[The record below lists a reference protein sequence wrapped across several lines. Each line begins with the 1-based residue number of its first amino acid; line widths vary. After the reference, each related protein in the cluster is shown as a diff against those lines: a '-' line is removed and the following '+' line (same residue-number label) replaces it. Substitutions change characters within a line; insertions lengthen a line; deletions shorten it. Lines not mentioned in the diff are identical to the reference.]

1 MRADTP
7 IAFHHISARDLG
19 EISARSRRY
28 LAQTR
33 LDEAEHSLVAAR
45 ERAERRAARALA
57 LAIQLN
63 RAKRRQKEQEGA
75 SLRDEKLMKRAE
87 ELWAENGELVARAEA
102 AEARAVCWC
111 GVTSDG
117 HVPPRGLSADISA
130 VSRRISRRYLGGY
143 LGGIS
148 AVSRSAVS
156 RRISRRY
163 LGGVSQARAD
173 SLAFE
178 NTKLSEAI
186 AAEDAE
192 MGRMKSELKTSLMWT
207 RARAK
212 SMAEKAKLML
222 GARS

>member
-1 MRADTP
+1 MESLWP
-7 IAFHHISARDLG
+7 AR
-19 EISARSRRY
+19 RR
-28 LAQTR
+28 R
-33 LDEAEHSLVAAR
+33 
-45 ERAERRAARALA
+45 RRALCVGAV
-57 LAIQLN
+57 
-63 RAKRRQKEQEGA
+63 RRQTGTC
-75 SLRDEKLMKRAE
+75 LR
-87 ELWAENGELVARAEA
+87 
-102 AEARAVCWC
+102 
-111 GVTSDG
+111 
-117 HVPPRGLSADISA
+117 
-130 VSRRISRRYLGGY
+130 
-143 LGGIS
+143 
-148 AVSRSAVS
+148 AVS

-173 SLAFE
+173 SLAVA